1 MPAMLRSALAL
12 VVVAFAACNNPSSTP
27 STAAPAPSSP
37 PAPSSSAASAPASAT
52 AQARAGQA
60 VTLPRDAWGYLALP
74 SGAGKH
80 PALLVIQ
87 EWWGLNDWIRDDA
100 DRFAG
105 QGYVALAVDLYRGHT
120 ATSPDEAHELM
131 RGLPED
137 RAIGDMET
145 AFQWLAA
152 RPDVDPAKIG
162 AIGWCMGGGYALS
175 FAVAEPKLRAVSVN
189 YGRLVSDN
197 AKVAKIQA
205 AFLGSF
211 AGQDRGI
218 PPADVRAF
226 EKQLKTTDKDVDI
239 KIYDSAGHAFM
250 NPNNK
255 GGYDEGA
262 AKDAWGR
269 IDAFFARTLGK

>member
-1 MPAMLRSALAL
+1 MVRPAL
-12 VVVAFAACNNPSSTP
+12 VLVASVFAACNNPSSP
-27 STAAPAPSSP
+27 APTAAPAASS
-37 PAPSSSAASAPASAT
+37 PSSSAASAPASAAVT
-52 AQARAGQA
+52 QAHAGQA
-60 VTLPRDAWGYLALP
+60 VTLPKEASGYLVLP
-74 SGAGKH
+74 SGTGKH
-80 PALLVIQ
+80 PALIVIQ
-87 EWWGLNDWIRDDA
+87 EWWGMNDWIKEDA
-100 DRFAG
+100 DRFAK
-105 QGYVALAVDLYRGHT
+105 QGYVALAIDLYRGRS

-152 RPDVDPAKIG
+152 RADVDPAKIG

-175 FAVAEPKLRAVSVN
+175 LAVAEPKLRAVSVN

-211 AGQDRGI
+211 AGLDKGI
-218 PPADVRAF
+218 PPDDVRAF

-255 GGYDEGA
+255 GGYDEGS

-269 IDAFFARTLGK
+269 IDAFFARTLLK